1 MHPIGVTDGGEFVF
15 TTSPQTARAAELF
28 KQLIVWRQRG
38 YHVTLQSVGGGDD
51 SGWVLRLETP
61 DSFVMNDKPAARAHL
76 RYVSAVTS
84 SPEYAIENSLKAVQ
98 P

>member
-1 MHPIGVTDGGEFVF
+1 MNPIGVTDGGELLF
-15 TTSPQTARAAELF
+15 TTSPQAARAAELF
-28 KQLIVWRQRG
+28 KQLIAWRQRG
-38 YHVTLQSVGGGDD
+38 YRVTLQSVGGDID

-61 DSFVMNDKPAARAHL
+61 DSFLVNDKPTSHAHL
-76 RYVSAVTS
+76 HYISGVTS